1 MGNPYLNRNE
11 SIILTTHN
19 VRFGSIVTE
28 LILTSQR
35 LILFDTGHAQFRFQT
50 IPLLTIETVI
60 PGEDAQGSPNIS
72 LSISAMTPDSASQ
85 LKEFVFSQLTSGE
98 RTQERDKWVKHLKK
112 QIAAVRQEALL
123 STLPP
128 SQKAPDIIFEETKTT
143 GVDYVPA
150 GYVSEEIRP
159 VPPEPVFTPP
169 DRVSEADTDSTGELP
184 EKTIPVPEPG
194 VSLAQDDAQPPAEQ
208 SPVSFPVQPPPDI
221 VSEADTDSTGEL
233 PEKTIPVPEPGVS
246 LAQDDAQPPAEQS
259 PVSSPMQPPP
269 ASSSKLLFIAVTA
282 IIIIVIGIAVGL
294 FYSPVL
300 QANPTESP
308 VLVISPTMTP
318 AATTIVPP
326 STVQQTPTPQVT
338 AEPTSQPIV
347 LIPDRGVWVKVHYAG
362 NFTGGVGTSGDMK
375 LVNASGVKYYQLP
388 VTEGVVEVIIQKQ
401 DGSGDLL
408 TVEVYKNG
416 RMLARSTK
424 ATPFGTI
431 DLRVDLKEP

>member
-169 DRVSEADTDSTGELP
+169 DR
-184 EKTIPVPEPG
+184 
-194 VSLAQDDAQPPAEQ
+194 
-208 SPVSFPVQPPPDI
+208 

>member
-35 LILFDTGHAQFRFQT
+35 LILFDTLHVQFRFQT

-72 LSISAMTPDSASQ
+72 LSISAMTPDSAPQ

-123 STLPP
+123 STRPP

-159 VPPEPVFTPP
+159 VPPEPVIVPP
-169 DRVSEADTDSTGELP
+169 DIVSEAGTDSTGELP
-184 EKTIPVPEPG
+184 EKTIPVPEPE
-194 VSLAQDDAQPPAEQ
+194 VSLAQE
-208 SPVSFPVQPPPDI
+208 
-221 VSEADTDSTGEL
+221 
-233 PEKTIPVPEPGVS
+233 
-246 LAQDDAQPPAEQS
+246 DAQPPAEQS
-259 PVSSPMQPPP
+259 PVSSPVQPPP
-269 ASSSKLLFIAVTA
+269 DISHKFLFIAVTA
-282 IIIIVIGIAVGL
+282 IIIIVISIAVGL

-300 QANPTESP
+300 QANPAGSP
-308 VLVISPTMTP
+308 IPLISPTMTP

-347 LIPDRGVWVKVHYAG
+347 LIPDRGVWVQVNYAG

-431 DLRVDLKEP
+431 DMRVDLKET

>member
-35 LILFDTGHAQFRFQT
+35 LILFDTLHVQFRFQT

-72 LSISAMTPDSASQ
+72 LSISAMTPDSAPQ

-123 STLPP
+123 STRPP

-159 VPPEPVFTPP
+159 VPPEPVI
-169 DRVSEADTDSTGELP
+169 V
-184 EKTIPVPEPG
+184 
-194 VSLAQDDAQPPAEQ
+194 
-208 SPVSFPVQPPPDI
+208 PPDI

-233 PEKTIPVPEPGVS
+233 PEKTIPVPEPEVS

-259 PVSSPMQPPP
+259 PVSSPVQPPP
-269 ASSSKLLFIAVTA
+269 ASSHKFLFIAVTA

-300 QANPTESP
+300 QANPAGSP
-308 VLVISPTMTP
+308 IPLISPTMTP

-326 STVQQTPTPQVT
+326 SVQQTPTPQVT